1 VRRAVGA
8 RVGVSS
14 LHTRGGG
21 GGRPSVAGLGEQL
34 EAMWVAAGACI
45 GASNGGGGLAAR
57 GQAASACM
65 NSVHAR
71 VGRRLVAASVSFA
84 LSFFDLC
91 SFYSCF
97 LIDQRRRTTKWSRS
111 L

>member
-1 VRRAVGA
+1 VGA

-14 LHTRGGG
+14 LHTRG

-45 GASNGGGGLAAR
+45 GASNGGGLAAR